1 MAGFI
6 RRFTFFPQLSTIT
19 EVEGVVVVDLIPPGI
34 FVGLTTGTVCL
45 VGEWPKGPF
54 NQSTVVQGDRTIQDT
69 FGGFSLS
76 VTNPLGFATNPF
88 SQGNAFTWLKAKRFR
103 KLVLVR
109 AKLDLVLTGAVGV
122 NVQLTGTV
130 IDPATGA
137 AVTVIP
143 TGLSITIPAGTRV
156 RDASIP
162 TVEFA
167 ISADL
172 TFVEG
177 TDLGSGTSTVFDPDT
192 ATYTTRT
199 VGNVPIYS
207 TQGVVEGTVGD
218 VDSVDAQDLFRAGI
232 GAQTGQPS
240 LLVGASTALLDGA
253 AANTAV
259 LTPLTLGQIDTAYE
273 NAIDASK
280 PGDIASNDIVIIT
293 SARESSAIRS
303 RLNVNARDSSE
314 VGRGRMALNRPPVGT
329 DPTTG
334 GAQAAADPGVG
345 ANRSDRVIYAYPHF
359 EQRIGEIAELDPTK
373 VISGANILLGA
384 DSAMATILSN
394 LPPENNPGQ
403 STAQIVSGGLLS
415 FIRKLEDGLTGTGL
429 PTKFTISDFK
439 AFKAAGIAALFLS
452 PELGEFV
459 FLSGVTSVLPTSFP
473 QLAPIKRRRMSDLI
487 QDSLAAIA
495 LKFNKLPGTVERF
508 DALVGELTDLLETL
522 LSSNNPAQQRI
533 AGFSIDIK
541 SGNTQEL
548 QALGIRVIVIK
559 VRLLDTLDHLVL
571 QIESGESVTILAAA

>member
-69 FGGFSLS
+69 FGGVSLS

-88 SQGNAFTWLKAKRFR
+88 SQGNAFTRLKAKRFR

-259 LTPLTLGQIDTAYE
+259 LTPLTLGQIE
-273 NAIDASK
+273 VE
-280 PGDIASNDIVIIT
+280 GIIQVCALRRLRGM
-293 SARESSAIRS
+293 SVRVELVVDDLAVS
-303 RLNVNARDSSE
+303 R
-314 VGRGRMALNRPPVGT
+314 G
-329 DPTTG
+329 
-334 GAQAAADPGVG
+334 
-345 ANRSDRVIYAYPHF
+345 
-359 EQRIGEIAELDPTK
+359 
-373 VISGANILLGA
+373 
-384 DSAMATILSN
+384 
-394 LPPENNPGQ
+394 
-403 STAQIVSGGLLS
+403 
-415 FIRKLEDGLTGTGL
+415 
-429 PTKFTISDFK
+429 
-439 AFKAAGIAALFLS
+439 
-452 PELGEFV
+452 
-459 FLSGVTSVLPTSFP
+459 
-473 QLAPIKRRRMSDLI
+473 
-487 QDSLAAIA
+487 
-495 LKFNKLPGTVERF
+495 
-508 DALVGELTDLLETL
+508 
-522 LSSNNPAQQRI
+522 
-533 AGFSIDIK
+533 
-541 SGNTQEL
+541 
-548 QALGIRVIVIK
+548 
-559 VRLLDTLDHLVL
+559 
-571 QIESGESVTILAAA
+571 